1 VIAWSALF
9 PPGAPVMALPSWR
22 RPRLLLSARSPAER
36 WTGSAFYPAFRLS
49 ARCYRPFVRL
59 RAAAGFGERRVA
71 LGRSWALGE
80 FVGDVL
86 PGAASCAVLV
96 GSPGPA
102 QKLTAQVRDAAG
114 RVIGYVKWVERDVA
128 RERVR
133 NEYCLLTRLPAGLG
147 PRPMK
152 YESTA
157 DWDALLLAP
166 LAGARLAARL
176 PPPAS
181 LDDFL
186 AALPAAPAVPIDAH
200 PALQGLAE
208 QCPELTA
215 CVDVLSARSW
225 PVVVQHGDFAPWN
238 LLRTNGGALV
248 AVDWEYGRADGF
260 PFIDLLRYVLS
271 VAALIYS
278 WRPDRARR
286 YARAQLLRRPGLAL
300 SEQEAAALVRLA
312 AYDLYRTDAEDG
324 YSAGAPLQA
333 WRRAIWATP
342 D

>member
-1 VIAWSALF
+1 
-9 PPGAPVMALPSWR
+9 MALPSWE
-22 RPRLLLSARSPAER
+22 RPRLLLSAATIAER
-36 WTGSAFYPAFRLS
+36 WRASAYYPAFRLA
-49 ARCYRPFVRL
+49 ARCYRPLVRL
-59 RAAAGFGERRVA
+59 RAAAGLGRTRPA

-80 FVGDVL
+80 FVADVL

-128 RERVR
+128 RERLR
-133 NEYCLLTRLPAGLG
+133 NEHCLLTRLPAGLG
-147 PRPMK
+147 PRPLK

-166 LAGARLAARL
+166 LAGSRLAARL

-186 AALPAAPAVPIDAH
+186 ASLPSAPALPVDAH
-200 PALQGLAE
+200 PALRSLAE
-208 QCPELTA
+208 QRPELA
-215 CVDVLSARSW
+215 PCVDVLAARSW
-225 PVVVQHGDFAPWN
+225 PVVVQHGDCAPWN
-238 LLRTNGGALV
+238 FLRMKDGALV
-248 AVDWEYGRADGF
+248 AVDWEYGRLDGF
-260 PFIDLLRYVLS
+260 PFIDLLRYILS
-271 VAALIYS
+271 VAVLIYG
-278 WRPDRARR
+278 WRPERARR

-324 YSAGAPLQA
+324 YAADAPLQV
-333 WRRAIWATP
+333 WRRAIWAAP
-342 D
+342 DRA